1 MKKNQPN
8 DFYKYT
14 SMASKMALVILAGVY
29 GGKKIDE
36 KLNLSFPA
44 FTLILSIISVSLAI
58 YIVIKD
64 TSHTK

>member
-36 KLNLSFPA
+36 KLNLSFPV

-64 TSHTK
+64 TSRTK

>member
-1 MKKNQPN
+1 
-8 DFYKYT
+8 
-14 SMASKMALVILAGVY
+14 MASKMALVILAGVY